1 MNRAQIVDDAFNLA
15 RAGIID
21 YSQTLS
27 ILSYLKYETEYYPWY
42 PAITGFNFLQRLYG
56 EDSDT
61 GKKMIEFETEMI
73 NGVLNSVSF
82 SKLNESNHV
91 YSLKLSVILNR
102 ACKLGIQSCI
112 TSTKELFE
120 AYKSGSR
127 WVSYCRKLHS
137 YDILILKIASFAR
150 FQ

>member
-21 YSQTLS
+21 YSQTFS
-27 ILSYLKYETEYYPWY
+27 IISYIKYEIEYYPWY
-42 PAITGFNFLQRLYG
+42 PTITGFNFLQRIYG

-61 GKKMIEFETEMI
+61 GKKLIEFETELI
-73 NGVLNSVSF
+73 EGVLNSVSF
-82 SKLNESNHV
+82 SKLDESNHV

-112 TSTKELFE
+112 TNSKKLFE
-120 AYKSGSR
+120 AYRAGSR
-127 WVSYCRKLHS
+127 
-137 YDILILKIASFAR
+137 
-150 FQ
+150 